1 MLFSNDIDTYFLFCY
16 NFPIINRG
24 EIIMSKGQII
34 VTIIGAILSSSVLNG
49 IITHILY
56 NNKLKK
62 EMKNKG
68 NDMIAQE
75 IQKSLQF
82 TRNLELELT
91 KQEIYDIENELDDR
105 GSQVNLFD
113 GECIYPYIFNNWE
126 TYNQFVDK
134 IHECRNIYEKNLSIK
149 VALNIVFIDRY
160 INQLSLF
167 MSENGGESLL
177 PFWGTIFIFDLQK
190 WQRKIDKLL
199 VKEINKYT
207 YKLESHRSL
216 KWEKLKKNELI
227 DQYQG
232 TILYYL
238 LNGKCKKKDEKRM
251 R

>member
-1 MLFSNDIDTYFLFCY
+1 MT
-16 NFPIINRG
+16 
-24 EIIMSKGQII
+24 KGQIV

-56 NNKLKK
+56 SNKLKK

-82 TRNLELELT
+82 VRNLELDLA
-91 KQEIYDIENELDDR
+91 KIEIFDIENELDER
-105 GSQVNLFD
+105 GSQVDLFN
-113 GECIYPYIFNNWE
+113 GECTYLAIFNDWE

-134 IHECRNIYEKNLSIK
+134 IHECRRVYEKNLSVKI
-149 VALNIVFIDRY
+149 ALNIVYIDRY

-167 MSENGGESLL
+167 MSEYGGEEEL

-199 VKEINKYT
+199 VKEINKYS
-207 YKLESHRSL
+207 YKLESHETK
-216 KWEKLKKNELI
+216 KWKRLRKKELI
-227 DQYQG
+227 GQYEE

-238 LNGKCKKKDEKRM
+238 LNGKCKRKDKKRM
-251 R
+251 ALLSYFLEDILSNEVNSD